1 MAAGRK
7 VGPHGEAL
15 SVLGVDGREEAEQKL
30 FQKREKKEQ
39 ERIQARF
46 KILTIEDV
54 EIANLIGGEKTT
66 KEADSWGND
75 ANQATNDGP
84 SKVQS
89 DPQPEKVQGNLHKS
103 NRKRDREEVF
113 GTGKVED
120 ATIEGVLNNIKGR
133 VLNGE
138 TLNNFKKDIN
148 QLVELVEKKDP
159 QMDVVNIGKKELGLG
174 F

>member
-7 VGPHGEAL
+7 VGPHGEPL
-15 SVLGVDGREEAEQKL
+15 SVLGDEAREEAEQKL

-39 ERIQARF
+39 ERIQNRF
-46 KILTIEDV
+46 KILTIDDI

-66 KEADSWGND
+66 KEVDSWGND
-75 ANQATNDGP
+75 TNQATNETGKLQP
-84 SKVQS
+84 E
-89 DPQPEKVQGNLHKS
+89 PQPDKAQGNLHKS
-103 NRKRDREEVF
+103 NRKRDREEAF
-113 GTGKVED
+113 GAGKVED

-159 QMDVVNIGKKELGLG
+159 QMDRLPDIVGA
-174 F
+174 